1 MKKLII
7 SLAVL
12 FSVSISSTAMASL
25 SVDSNFCTASRDYA
39 ISIVE
44 ARAAGVTQEV
54 AQGFASAKN
63 SDVKLVQSA
72 IITMA
77 YAVPAASD
85 KSEWKKLASDIGE
98 MNYQMCMKSGV
109 VK

>member
-7 SLAVL
+7 SLAVFL
-12 FSVSISSTAMASL
+12 SASIPTSSMASQ
-25 SVDSNFCTASRDYA
+25 SVEQNFCTASRDFA
-39 ISIVE
+39 IAVVD
-44 ARAAGVTQEV
+44 ARSAGTTQEV
-54 AQGFASAKN
+54 AQGFANAKN
-63 SDVKLVQSA
+63 KDVKLVQSA

-77 YAVPAASD
+77 YAVPPASD

>member
-7 SLAVL
+7 SLAVFL
-12 FSVSISSTAMASL
+12 SASIPTAVMASQ
-25 SVDSNFCTASRDYA
+25 SVEQNFCTASRDFA
-39 ISIVE
+39 IAVVD
-44 ARAAGVTQEV
+44 ARAAGTTQEV
-54 AQGFASAKN
+54 AQTFASAKDK
-63 SDVKLVQSA
+63 DVKMVQSA
-72 IITMA
+72 IIIMA
-77 YAVPAASD
+77 YAVPPASD

>member
-7 SLAVL
+7 SIAVF
-12 FSVSISSTAMASL
+12 FSASIATSAMASQ
-25 SVDSNFCTASRDYA
+25 SVEQNFCTASRDFA
-39 ISIVE
+39 IAVVD
-44 ARAAGVTQEV
+44 ARAAGTTQEV
-54 AQGFASAKN
+54 AEGFASAKN
-63 SDVKLVQSA
+63 KDVKLVQSA

-77 YAVPAASD
+77 YAVPPASD

-109 VK
+109 LK

>member
-7 SLAVL
+7 SLAVFL
-12 FSVSISSTAMASL
+12 SASIATAATASQ
-25 SVDSNFCTASRDYA
+25 SFEQNFCTAARDFA
-39 ISIVE
+39 TAVVD
-44 ARAAGVTQEV
+44 ARAAGTTQEV
-54 AQGFASAKN
+54 AQTFASAKN
-63 SDVKLVQSA
+63 KDVKLVQSA

-77 YAVPAASD
+77 YAVPPASD

>member
-7 SLAVL
+7 SIAL
-12 FSVSISSTAMASL
+12 FLSVSIPTSVMASQD
-25 SVDSNFCTASRDYA
+25 VEQNFCTASRDFA
-39 ISIVE
+39 IAVVD
-44 ARAAGVTQEV
+44 ARAAGTTQEV
-54 AQGFASAKN
+54 AEGFATAKN
-63 SDVKLVQSA
+63 KDVKNVQSA
-72 IITMA
+72 IIIMA
-77 YAVPAASD
+77 YSVPPASD

>member
-7 SLAVL
+7 SIAL
-12 FSVSISSTAMASL
+12 FLSVSIPTSVMASQD
-25 SVDSNFCTASRDYA
+25 VEQNFCTASRDFA
-39 ISIVE
+39 IAVVD
-44 ARAAGVTQEV
+44 ARAAGTTQEV
-54 AQGFASAKN
+54 AEGFATSKN
-63 SDVKLVQSA
+63 KDVKNVQSA

-77 YAVPAASD
+77 YAVPQASD
-85 KSEWKKLASDIGE
+85 ESEWKKLASDIGE